1 MAEINLHYSTTIS
14 TLAAMTGLVVKS
26 TGSWYAVRIDD
37 GEIIEC
43 RLKGKIRLDDRKT
56 TNPIAV
62 GDIVDIERDK
72 DGSNQII
79 NIHPRK
85 NYIIRKSI
93 NLSKQ
98 AHIIASNLDQAV
110 LLATIVAPRTSLGFI
125 DRFLVTAEAYG
136 IPAKIIFNKKDVLD
150 EEMLELQED
159 IMKLYS
165 DIGYDCYAVSS
176 FNNEDIE
183 FLKTVLKDKT
193 TLVAGHSGVGKSTLV
208 NAIEPNLD
216 LKTGDISSAHLKGMH
231 TTTFAE
237 LFPLSFGG
245 NIIDSPGIKELGLV
259 EMKKEEVAHYFP
271 EMVARMN
278 DCKFNNCLHIN
289 EPGCAILKAVESGE
303 ISRERYQS
311 YLGILNGEEMEWKEW
326 EIK

>member
-1 MAEINLHYSTTIS
+1 
-14 TLAAMTGLVVKS
+14 MTGLVVKS
-26 TGSWYAVRIDD
+26 TGSWYAVRLANA
-37 GEIIEC
+37 EVIEC

-56 TNPIAV
+56 TNPVAV
-62 GDIVDIERDK
+62 GDTVDIERNM
-72 DGSNQII
+72 DGNNQIT

-98 AHIIASNLDQAV
+98 AHIIASNLDQAILV
-110 LLATIVAPRTSLGFI
+110 ATIVAPRTSLGFI

-150 EEMLELQED
+150 EEMLELQQE
-159 IMKLYS
+159 MMNLYTN
-165 DIGYDCYAVSS
+165 IGYECYSVSS
-176 FNNEDIE
+176 FDKKDIE
-183 FLKTVLKDKT
+183 FLKTLLKDKI
-193 TLVAGHSGVGKSTLV
+193 TLLSGHSGVGKSTLV
-208 NAIEPNLD
+208 NAIEPRLD

-245 NIIDSPGIKELGLV
+245 DIIDSPGIKELGLV
-259 EMKKEEVAHYFP
+259 EMKKEEVGQYFL
-271 EMVARMN
+271 EIHKASAN
-278 DCKFNNCLHIN
+278 CKFNNCLHVN
-289 EPGCAILKAVESGE
+289 EPHCAVLKAVEEGT

-311 YLGILNGEEMEWKEW
+311 YLGILNGEEMDWKEW
-326 EIK
+326 EIR